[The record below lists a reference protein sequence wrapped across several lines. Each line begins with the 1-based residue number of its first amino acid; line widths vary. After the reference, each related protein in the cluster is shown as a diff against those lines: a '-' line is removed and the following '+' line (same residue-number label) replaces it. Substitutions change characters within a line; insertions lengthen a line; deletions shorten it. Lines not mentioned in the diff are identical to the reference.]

1 MRSSESE
8 QAPMTRRHAHEP
20 ARSRVRGRGMV
31 GLRTAGR
38 ERAMEASPRRATP
51 RGRGVARVACG
62 ESAAAAACV
71 RCAPTPHRHNNGASI
86 PITSRFTGSS
96 VFSGLV
102 LGSAARERGG
112 MASDR
117 RARRERQRDR
127 IVSMDI
133 QRPRARI
140 IRRARAGREGATR
153 RPLAASVAG
162 LARGRRERTG
172 LFGCGLFEPPF
183 AAAHGPQRQLRAR
196 DRSRRIDWSGEA
208 RFESAMSSKGDGTL
222 HGRLTSHR
230 ALGAFGQ
237 RRTSS
242 VGPRV

>member
-1 MRSSESE
+1 MPHLRD
-8 QAPMTRRHAHEP
+8 P
-20 ARSRVRGRGMV
+20 ARSRVRGRGWW
-31 GLRTAGR
+31 GC
-38 ERAMEASPRRATP
+38 ERRAVSEPWKRAPRRATP

-140 IRRARAGREGATR
+140 ARARARAEWRDPPASGGKRGGAGTRATR
-153 RPLAASVAG
+153 AHRSLRVRALRAAFC
-162 LARGRRERTG
+162 GR
-172 LFGCGLFEPPF
+172 
-183 AAAHGPQRQLRAR
+183 HGPQRQLCAR
-196 DRSRRIDWSGEA
+196 GWRRWIVWSGEA
-208 RFESAMSSKGDGTL
+208 RFESAMTSKGEGTL
-222 HGRLTSHR
+222 HGRLTSHH
-230 ALGAFGQ
+230 ALGAWGESRLRSHTAQ
-237 RRTSS
+237 
-242 VGPRV
+242 VWAGL